1 MQAKVRTVAFQGID
15 VLPVD
20 VQVMIAPG
28 NIAFAVV
35 GLADKAVG
43 ESRERVRAALRALGL
58 ALPPQRITVN
68 LSPAD
73 LAKEGSHYDLP
84 IALGLLAAMGV
95 IGRDSLEDFVVLG
108 ELALDGSLSRVP
120 GVLPTAIAAA
130 AAGRG
135 LICPAVCGGEAAWG
149 GHGGG
154 HGGGFGGGFE
164 GAETEGAQ
172 SAIVAAP
179 SLLALINHLRGQQTL
194 PPPEALMADDR
205 AAYPDLAEIK
215 GQESAKRVLEVAA
228 AGGHNLLM
236 IGPPGSGKSMLAARL
251 PGLLPALEPEEA
263 LEASMVR
270 SLAGDLGEGKL
281 SRRRN
286 FRDPHHSATL
296 QALIGGGHRARPGEV
311 SLAHHGVL
319 FLDELPEFSRAT
331 LEALRQPLETGRV
344 TVARA
349 NAHVTYPARFQLVA
363 AMNPCRCG
371 HLMEPGRTC
380 GRAPRCGADYQGKL
394 SGPLLDRIDLAID
407 VPAVA
412 AADLALPPP
421 AESSADI
428 AARVAAARA
437 VQRERLGALDRK
449 GKLVTVEADPAAGL
463 LSDRARNWSKP
474 RCNADTDGAL
484 LASIA
489 EPDAEGRALLSR
501 AAERLGLS
509 ARAWHRTLRVART
522 LADLDGSDA
531 VRRLHIAEAL
541 SYRRP
546 QPRAAMAA

>member
-1 MQAKVRTVAFQGID
+1 MQARIRTVAFQGID

-20 VQVMIAPG
+20 VQVLIAPG
-28 NIAFAVV
+28 NLGFVMV

-43 ESRERVRAALRALGL
+43 ESRERVRAAFRALGL

-84 IALGLLAAMGV
+84 IAVGLLAAMGV
-95 IGRDSLEDFVVLG
+95 IPRDSVARHVVLG
-108 ELALDGSLSRVP
+108 ELALDGTLSRVP
-120 GVLPTAIAAA
+120 GVLPAAIAAQ

-135 LICPAVCGGEAAWG
+135 VICPADCGGEAAWG
-149 GHGGG
+149 G
-154 HGGGFGGGFE
+154 FE
-164 GAETEGAQ
+164 AAKDDGSDIGRPAV
-172 SAIVAAP
+172 IAAP

-194 PPPEALMADDR
+194 APPQALIDKALGS
-205 AAYPDLAEIK
+205 YPDLADIK

-251 PGLLPALEPEEA
+251 PGLLPPLEAEEA

-270 SLAGDLGEGKL
+270 SLAGELAEGKL
-281 SRRRN
+281 SRRRS

-296 QALIGGGHRARPGEV
+296 QALVGGGLRARPGEV

-319 FLDELPEFSRAT
+319 FLDELPEFNRGA
-331 LEALRQPLETGRV
+331 LEALRQPLESGRV

-371 HLMEPGRTC
+371 HLMEPTRAC
-380 GRAPRCGADYQGKL
+380 GRAPRCGLDYQGRI
-394 SGPLLDRIDLAID
+394 SGPLLDRIDLCID
-407 VPAVA
+407 VPPVS

-421 AESSADI
+421 AEKSADV
-428 AARVAAARA
+428 AQRVAAARA
-437 VQRERLGALDRK
+437 VQRERLAELDRK
-449 GKLVTVEADPAAGL
+449 GKLLAVEPDHTAGL
-463 LSDRARNWSKP
+463 LAERARVWSKP
-474 RCNADTDGAL
+474 RCNADTDGSL
-484 LASIA
+484 LAAIA
-489 EPDAEGRALLSR
+489 QPDAEGQALLTR
-501 AAERLGLS
+501 AAERLRLS

-522 LADLDGSDA
+522 LADLDGAPS

-546 QPRAAMAA
+546 ETRAAVAA

>member
-1 MQAKVRTVAFQGID
+1 MQARVRTVAFQGVD

-28 NIAFAVV
+28 TVAFAMV
-35 GLADKAVG
+35 GRADKAVG

-58 ALPPQRITVN
+58 ALPPQRISVN

-84 IALGLLAAMGV
+84 IALALLAAMGV
-95 IGRDSLEDFVVLG
+95 LTRECLEDFVVLG
-108 ELALDGSLSRVP
+108 ELALDGTLSRVP
-120 GVLPTAIAAA
+120 GVLPAAIAAA
-130 AAGRG
+130 SSGRG

-149 GHGGG
+149 G
-154 HGGGFGGGFE
+154 FE
-164 GAETEGAQ
+164 SDDSDRPAV
-172 SAIVAAP
+172 VAAP

-194 PPPEALMADDR
+194 PAPEALIAEDR
-205 AAYPDLAEIK
+205 AVYPDLAEIK

-251 PGLLPALEPEEA
+251 PGLLPPLEADEA

-270 SLAGDLGEGKL
+270 SLAGDLTEGKL

-296 QALIGGGHRARPGEV
+296 QALIGGGQRVRPGEV

-319 FLDELPEFSRAT
+319 FLDELPEFSRAA
-331 LEALRQPLETGRV
+331 LEALRQPLESGRV

-371 HLMEPGRTC
+371 HLMEPGRSC
-380 GRAPRCGADYQGKL
+380 GRAPRCGVDYQGKL
-394 SGPLLDRIDLAID
+394 SGPLLDRIDLCID
-407 VPAVA
+407 VPAVG

-421 AESSADI
+421 AESSADV
-428 AARVAAARA
+428 AARVAAART
-437 VQRERLGALDRK
+437 VQRERLAELDRK
-449 GKLVTVEADPAAGL
+449 GKLSAVEADPAAGL
-463 LSDRARNWSKP
+463 LSDRARGWSKA

-484 LASIA
+484 LAAIA
-489 EPDAEGRALLSR
+489 EPDAEGRALLTR

-522 LADLDGSDA
+522 LADLDGAES

-546 QPRAAMAA
+546 QPRAALAA

>member
-1 MQAKVRTVAFQGID
+1 MQAKVRTVAFQGVD

-28 NIAFAVV
+28 TIAFAMV

-84 IALGLLAAMGV
+84 IALALLAAMGV
-95 IGRDSLEDFVVLG
+95 LTRECLEDFVVLG
-108 ELALDGSLSRVP
+108 ELALDGTLSRVP
-120 GVLPTAIAAA
+120 GVLPAAIAAA
-130 AAGRG
+130 ASGRG

-149 GHGGG
+149 G
-154 HGGGFGGGFE
+154 FE
-164 GAETEGAQ
+164 P
-172 SAIVAAP
+172 SAGDSERPLVVAAP
-179 SLLALINHLRGQQTL
+179 SLLALLNHLRGQQTL
-194 PPPEALMADDR
+194 PAPEALIADDR
-205 AAYPDLAEIK
+205 AIYPDLSEIK

-251 PGLLPALEPEEA
+251 PGLLPPLEPDEA

-270 SLAGDLGEGKL
+270 SLAGDLTEGKL

-296 QALIGGGHRARPGEV
+296 QALIGGGQRVRPGEV

-319 FLDELPEFSRAT
+319 FLDELPEFSRAS
-331 LEALRQPLETGRV
+331 LEALRQPLESGRV

-371 HLMEPGRTC
+371 HLMEPGRAC
-380 GRAPRCGADYQGKL
+380 GRAPRCGVDYQGKL
-394 SGPLLDRIDLAID
+394 SGPLLDRIDLCID
-407 VPAVA
+407 VPAVG

-421 AESSADI
+421 AESSADA

-437 VQRERLGALDRK
+437 VQRQRLAELDRK
-449 GKLVTVEADPAAGL
+449 GKLLAVEADPAAGL
-463 LSDRARNWSKP
+463 LSDRVRNWSKA

-484 LASIA
+484 LAAIA
-489 EPDAEGRALLSR
+489 EPDAEGRALLTR

-522 LADLDGSDA
+522 LADLDGADS

>member
-1 MQAKVRTVAFQGID
+1 MQATVRTVAFQGID

-20 VQVMIAPG
+20 VQVLVAPG
-28 NIAFAVV
+28 TIAFAVV

-43 ESRERVRAALRALGL
+43 ESRERVRACFRALGL

-95 IGRDSLEDFVVLG
+95 LPRDSVEGFVVLG
-108 ELALDGSLSRVP
+108 ELALDGSLCRVP
-120 GVLPTAIAAA
+120 GVLPAAIAAQ

-135 LICPAVCGGEAAWG
+135 VICPAVCGGEAAWG
-149 GHGGG
+149 GFDSLGDTAPDG
-154 HGGGFGGGFE
+154 
-164 GAETEGAQ
+164 
-172 SAIVAAP
+172 SDRPPIIAAP

-194 PPPEALMADDR
+194 PAPEALMADDR
-205 AAYPDLAEIK
+205 ATYPDLSEIK
-215 GQESAKRVLEVAA
+215 GQESAKRVLEIAA

-251 PGLLPALEPEEA
+251 PGLLPPLEPEEA

-270 SLAGDLGEGKL
+270 SLAGDLGEGRL
-281 SRRRN
+281 SRRRT

-296 QALIGGGHRARPGEV
+296 PALIGGGTRVRPGEV

-319 FLDELPEFSRAT
+319 FLDELPEFNRAT
-331 LEALRQPLETGRV
+331 LEALRQPLESGRV

-349 NAHVTYPARFQLVA
+349 NAHVTYPARFQLIA

-371 HLMEPGRTC
+371 HLMEPGRSC

-394 SGPLLDRIDLAID
+394 SGPLLDRIDLTID

-421 AESSADI
+421 AESSADV
-428 AARVAAARA
+428 AARVAAART
-437 VQRERLGALDRK
+437 VQRERLAELDAR
-449 GKLVTVEADPAAGL
+449 GKLVAIEADPAAGL
-463 LSDRARNWSKP
+463 LADRVRNWSKP

-484 LASIA
+484 LAAIA

-546 QPRAAMAA
+546 QTRSMLAA

>member
-15 VLPVD
+15 VLPID

-28 NIAFAVV
+28 TLAFAMV

-43 ESRERVRAALRALGL
+43 ESRERIRAAMRALGL
-58 ALPPQRITVN
+58 ALPSQRITVN

-84 IALGLLAAMGV
+84 IALALLAAMGV
-95 IGRDSLEDFVVLG
+95 IAKESLAGFVAMG
-108 ELALDGSLSRVP
+108 ELALDGSLCRVP
-120 GVLPTAIAAA
+120 GVLPAAIAAA
-130 AAGRG
+130 AGGRG
-135 LICPAVCGGEAAWG
+135 LICPAACGGEAAWG
-149 GHGGG
+149 G
-154 HGGGFGGGFE
+154 FE
-164 GAETEGAQ
+164 RTAETQDRQA
-172 SAIVAAP
+172 VLAAP

-194 PPPEALMADDR
+194 AAPEALLADSR
-205 AAYPDLAEIK
+205 ASYPDLAEIK
-215 GQESAKRVLEVAA
+215 GQETAKRVLEVAA

-251 PGLLPALEPEEA
+251 PGLLPPLEADEA
-263 LEASMVR
+263 LEATMVR
-270 SLAGDLGEGKL
+270 SLAGETGDGRLN
-281 SRRRN
+281 RRRA

-296 QALIGGGHRARPGEV
+296 QALIGGGSRAKPGEV

-319 FLDELPEFSRAT
+319 FLDELPEFARST
-331 LEALRQPLETGRV
+331 LEALRQPIETGRV
-344 TVARA
+344 SVARA

-371 HLMEPGRTC
+371 HLMEPGQGC
-380 GRAPRCGADYQGKL
+380 GRAPRCGTDYQSKL
-394 SGPLLDRIDLAID
+394 SGPLLDRIDLTID
-407 VPAVA
+407 VPPVG

-421 AESSADI
+421 AESSADV

-437 VQRERLGALDRK
+437 VQRDRLAALGRK
-449 GKLVTVEADPAAGL
+449 GKLIEVEAEPTAGL
-463 LSDRARNWSKP
+463 LSGLARGWSKP

-484 LASIA
+484 LAQIA
-489 EPDAEGRALLSR
+489 EPDAEGRALLTR
-501 AAERLGLS
+501 AAERLALS

-531 VRRLHIAEAL
+531 VRRLHIA
-541 SYRRP
+541 
-546 QPRAAMAA
+546 

>member
-1 MQAKVRTVAFQGID
+1 MQAKIRTVSFQGID
-15 VLPVD
+15 VVPVD
-20 VQVMIAPG
+20 VQVLVAPG
-28 NIAFAVV
+28 QLAFAMV

-43 ESRERVRAALRALGL
+43 ESRERVRASFRALGL

-95 IGRDSLEDFVVLG
+95 IPRESIARFVVLG

-120 GVLPTAIAAA
+120 GVLPAAIAAR

-135 LICPAVCGGEAAWG
+135 VICPAVCGGEAAWG
-149 GHGGG
+149 GFDAHDKDGDTG
-154 HGGGFGGGFE
+154 
-164 GAETEGAQ
+164 Q
-172 SAIVAAP
+172 PQIIAAP
-179 SLLALINHLRGQQTL
+179 SLLALINHLRGQQVL
-194 PPPEALMADDR
+194 PAPKAQVAEDR
-205 AAYPDLAEIK
+205 ASYPDLAEIK
-215 GQESAKRVLEVAA
+215 GQESAKRVLELAA

-251 PGLLPALEPEEA
+251 PGILPPLEPDEA

-281 SRRRN
+281 SRQRT

-296 QALIGGGHRARPGEV
+296 QALVGGGLRARPGEV

-331 LEALRQPLETGRV
+331 LEALRQPLESGRV

-371 HLMEPGRTC
+371 HLMEPNRAC
-380 GRAPRCGADYQGKL
+380 GRAPRCGLDYQGKL

-407 VPAVA
+407 VPPVSS
-412 AADLALPPP
+412 ADLALPPP
-421 AESSADI
+421 AEGSAAV
-428 AARVAAARA
+428 AARVAAART
-437 VQRERLGALDRK
+437 VQRERLAELDRK
-449 GKLVTVEADPAAGL
+449 GKLLAVEADPAAGL
-463 LSDRARNWSKP
+463 LADRARGWLKP

-484 LASIA
+484 LAAIA
-489 EPDAEGRALLSR
+489 EPDAEGRALLTR

-522 LADLDGSDA
+522 LADLDGADA

-546 QPRAAMAA
+546 QPRQVMAA